1 VLNLGTVLV
10 TPNPAT
16 IGQDIVVS
24 GLGWTPGGRLVLT
37 LIEGSITDTLSDSVQ
52 VSSTGQMSWK
62 GGVPGQF
69 VPGTATVRAC
79 YQGTTNC
86 QTSAPIVLVQQT
98 N

>member
-1 VLNLGTVLV
+1 M

-24 GLGWTPGGRLVLT
+24 GSGWSPGARLVLM
-37 LIEGSITDTLSDSVQ
+37 LVQGSTSDVLSNSVQ
-52 VSSTGQMSWK
+52 VSSSGQMSWN

-69 VPGTATVRAC
+69 AGGAAIVNAC
-79 YQGTTNC
+79 YQGTTVC
-86 QTSAPIVLVQQT
+86 KQAPLSLVQPT